1 MVIFEELKKILREKS
16 GKKLALLS
24 VIAFP
29 LITVTV
35 FFAVFT
41 LCENVH
47 REKLDRV
54 LGEIPKTIDSNREEL
69 SRRNRVCEE
78 DMLVRA
84 ELGLK
89 IYREENGLTDA
100 EKLEKVRSMVSAAS
114 VSLLDGQRQL
124 LSTTGPVSPE
134 ENLRTCIQTLEPRTL
149 HLEFY
154 PALAEDGK
162 ETGVN
167 DGKEFLLLPIP
178 GNTKQSLVFE
188 FSCEPLLKLY
198 NDSED
203 WSEIFARLLAGE
215 DVIAFAKAGGKIA
228 SYPEDTFAPE
238 QTPKLNE
245 ELTAIFKNNDVFKSE
260 EYGKSSKH
268 ITLLG
273 RRYFATLM
281 HYPQENT
288 DILLMFPLIDVIR
301 NGIFIAAAISII
313 IGWGIVLF
321 QIYAYRRLIRRKA
334 GEETD
339 KVSPEQAYRMTW
351 PGIAAVLAV
360 TVIFS
365 LMLLLLEGRSNA
377 SSAAMVRRLG
387 VETEIAWSKTQENT
401 IRSTYMDIY
410 RTRAQMLTAYLKE
423 HPDYQ
428 TREGLKELSSMAG
441 TEYLMRFDG
450 TGQEI
455 FSSNG
460 YAGFSVGT
468 NLSEEY
474 RAVLMGYPY
483 AIVGPA
489 ADPYTGKMQIGT
501 AILMTDSEDQPDGF
515 LLAVYNSE
523 NLATELKQI
532 KYENIVNNYLVQNGQ
547 VVAVI
552 NNEDGCFIAHTDK
565 DMIGL
570 KAAEFLENIEPGNSF
585 EGLAVYKEKSMY
597 VSASSTDGKTL
608 VFMVPE
614 REDSY
619 MKAIPVPA
627 VLAVLFILGLVFFP
641 FAGVLVAR
649 AVDEAK
655 DDLQPS
661 AEMRSPRMVLC
672 DGYAI
677 YLTLFVIFALIASAN
692 DWWTSFDYVFS
703 GHWSKGVNLFS
714 LWAALFTLA
723 VTLFITVLIRA
734 ALRHVESRLGLQSRT
749 ITRLAGSLVKYA
761 ASFFLFFYI
770 LGMFGVNTT
779 VLLAS
784 AGVVSIAVGMGAQ
797 SMASDLLAGFFMMLE
812 GSVHVGDY
820 VYAANAKGRV
830 TDMGIRTTEI
840 TDEEGNVTIVNN
852 SKINPIQNMTRSYA
866 QKESEGKKD
875 PTEEAK
881 DVSKG
886 GSGDDSDDDDD

>member
-1 MVIFEELKKILREKS
+1 MVFFEELKKILREKS

-24 VIAFP
+24 VIAFL

-41 LCENVH
+41 LYENVH

-54 LGEIPKTIDSNREEL
+54 LGEIPKTIDSIREEL

-89 IYREENGLTDA
+89 IYREEIGLTDA
-100 EKLEKVRSMVSAAS
+100 EKLEKIRSMVSAAS

-203 WSEIFARLLAGE
+203 WSEIFARVLAGE
-215 DVIAFAKAGGKIA
+215 DAIAFAKAGGKIA

-401 IRSTYMDIY
+401 IRSTYMGIY

-450 TGQEI
+450 TGQEL

-483 AIVGPA
+483 AVVGPA

-585 EGLAVYKEKSMY
+585 EGLAVYKKKSMY

-627 VLAVLFILGLVFFP
+627 VLAVLFILGLVYFP

-714 LWAALFTLA
+714 LWAALFILA

-734 ALRHVESRLGLQSRT
+734 ALRHVESRLSLQSRT

-761 ASFFLFFYI
+761 ASFFLFFDI
-770 LGMFGVNTT
+770 LGMFGVDTT

-820 VYAANAKGRV
+820 VYAAKVKGRV

-886 GSGDDSDDDDD
+886 GSRNDSDDDDD

>member
-1 MVIFEELKKILREKS
+1 MVFFEELKKILREKS

-24 VIAFP
+24 VIAFL

-41 LCENVH
+41 LYENVH

-54 LGEIPKTIDSNREEL
+54 LGEIPKTIDSIREEL

-89 IYREENGLTDA
+89 IYREEIGLTDA
-100 EKLEKVRSMVSAAS
+100 EKLEKIRSMVSAAS

-203 WSEIFARLLAGE
+203 WSEIFARVLAGE
-215 DVIAFAKAGGKIA
+215 DAIAFAKAGGKIA

-410 RTRAQMLTAYLKE
+410 RTRTQMLTAYLKE

-450 TGQEI
+450 TGQEL

-483 AIVGPA
+483 AVVGPA

-552 NNEDGCFIAHTDK
+552 NNEDGCFIALTDK

-585 EGLAVYKEKSMY
+585 EGLAVYKKKSMY

-627 VLAVLFILGLVFFP
+627 VLAVLFILGLVYFP

-820 VYAANAKGRV
+820 VYAANVKGRV

>member
-1 MVIFEELKKILREKS
+1 MVFFEELKKILREKS

-24 VIAFP
+24 VIAFL

-41 LCENVH
+41 LYENVH

-54 LGEIPKTIDSNREEL
+54 LGEIPKTIDSIREEL

-89 IYREENGLTDA
+89 IYREEIGLTDA
-100 EKLEKVRSMVSAAS
+100 EKLEKIRSMVSAAS

-203 WSEIFARLLAGE
+203 WSEIFARVLAGE
-215 DVIAFAKAGGKIA
+215 DAIAFAKAGGKIA

-401 IRSTYMDIY
+401 IRSTYMGIY

-450 TGQEI
+450 TGQEL

-483 AIVGPA
+483 AVVGPA

-585 EGLAVYKEKSMY
+585 EGLAVYKKKSMY

-627 VLAVLFILGLVFFP
+627 VLAVLFILGLVYFP

-714 LWAALFTLA
+714 LWAALFILA

-734 ALRHVESRLGLQSRT
+734 ALRHVESRLSLQSRT

-761 ASFFLFFYI
+761 ASFFLFFDI

-820 VYAANAKGRV
+820 VYAAKVKGRV

-886 GSGDDSDDDDD
+886 GSGNDSDDDDD

>member
-1 MVIFEELKKILREKS
+1 MVVFEELKKILREKS

-24 VIAFP
+24 VTAFL
-29 LITVTV
+29 LITVLV

-41 LCENVH
+41 LYENVH

-54 LGEIPKTIDSNREEL
+54 LGEIPKTIDSIREEL

-89 IYREENGLTDA
+89 IYREEIGLTDA
-100 EKLEKVRSMVSAAS
+100 EKLEKIRSMVSAAS

-154 PALAEDGK
+154 PALTEDGK

-203 WSEIFARLLAGE
+203 WSEIFARVLAGE
-215 DVIAFAKAGGKIA
+215 DAIAFAKAGGKIA

-321 QIYAYRRLIRRKA
+321 QIYAYRRLIRKKA

-410 RTRAQMLTAYLKE
+410 RTRTQMLTAYLKE

-450 TGQEI
+450 TGQEL

-483 AIVGPA
+483 AVVGPA

-585 EGLAVYKEKSMY
+585 EGLAVYKKKSMY

-619 MKAIPVPA
+619 TKALSVPA
-627 VLAVLFILGLVFFP
+627 ILAVLFILGLVYFP
-641 FAGVLVAR
+641 LAGVLIAR
-649 AVDEAK
+649 ATDEAK
-655 DDLQPS
+655 DDPQPS
-661 AEMRSPRMVLC
+661 AGTAKSRMILC
-672 DGYAI
+672 EGYAI
-677 YLTLFVIFALIASAN
+677 YLTLFVIFALIASASG
-692 DWWTSFDYVFS
+692 WWTSFDYVFS
-703 GHWSKGVNLFS
+703 GQWSKGVNLFS

-723 VTLFITVLIRA
+723 VTLFITFLVRAVLR
-734 ALRHVESRLGLQSRT
+734 RVEGRLSLQSRT
-749 ITRLAGSLVKYA
+749 ITRMAGSLVSYA
-761 ASFFLFFYI
+761 ACIFLFFDI
-770 LGMFGVNTT
+770 LDMFGVNTT

-784 AGVVSIAVGMGAQ
+784 AGVVSIAVGMGAK
-797 SMASDLLAGFFMMLE
+797 SMASDLLAGFFMMIE

-820 VYAANAKGRV
+820 VYVSKVKGHV
-830 TDMGIRTTEI
+830 TDMGIRTTKI
-840 TDEEGNVTIVNN
+840 TDEEGNVIILNN
-852 SKINPIQNMTRSYA
+852 SKVNPVFNMNKSCA
-866 QKESEGKKD
+866 QQATQSD
-875 PTEEAK
+875 PKNDAA
-881 DVSKG
+881 
-886 GSGDDSDDDDD
+886 DDSDDSDDGDDDDNDD

>member
-1 MVIFEELKKILREKS
+1 MVFFEELKKILREKS

-24 VIAFP
+24 VTAFL
-29 LITVTV
+29 LITVLV

-41 LCENVH
+41 LYENVH

-54 LGEIPKTIDSNREEL
+54 LGEIPKTIDSIREEL

-89 IYREENGLTDA
+89 IYREEIGLTDA
-100 EKLEKVRSMVSAAS
+100 EKLEKIRSMVSAAS

-203 WSEIFARLLAGE
+203 WSEIFARVLAGE
-215 DVIAFAKAGGKIA
+215 DAIAFAKAGGKIA

-401 IRSTYMDIY
+401 IRSTYMGIY

-450 TGQEI
+450 TGQEL

-483 AIVGPA
+483 AVVGPA

-585 EGLAVYKEKSMY
+585 EGLAVYKKKSMY

-627 VLAVLFILGLVFFP
+627 VLAVLFILGLVYFP

-714 LWAALFTLA
+714 LWAALFILA

-734 ALRHVESRLGLQSRT
+734 ALRHVESRLSLQSRT

-761 ASFFLFFYI
+761 ASFFLFFDI

-820 VYAANAKGRV
+820 VYAAKVKGRV

-886 GSGDDSDDDDD
+886 GSGNDSDDDDD

>member
-1 MVIFEELKKILREKS
+1 MVFFEELKKILREKS

-24 VIAFP
+24 VIAFL

-41 LCENVH
+41 LYENVH

-54 LGEIPKTIDSNREEL
+54 LGEIPKTIDSIREEL

-89 IYREENGLTDA
+89 IYREEIGLTDA
-100 EKLEKVRSMVSAAS
+100 EKLEKIRSMVSAAS

-203 WSEIFARLLAGE
+203 WSEIFSRVLAGE
-215 DVIAFAKAGGKIA
+215 DAIAFAKAGGKIA

-387 VETEIAWSKTQENT
+387 AETEIAWSKTQENT
-401 IRSTYMDIY
+401 IRSTYMGIY

-423 HPDYQ
+423 YPDYQ

-450 TGQEI
+450 TGQEL

-483 AIVGPA
+483 AVVGPA

-585 EGLAVYKEKSMY
+585 EGLAVYKKKSMY

-627 VLAVLFILGLVFFP
+627 VLAVLFILGLVYFP

-714 LWAALFTLA
+714 LWAALFILA

-734 ALRHVESRLGLQSRT
+734 ALRHVESRLSLQSRT

-761 ASFFLFFYI
+761 ASFFLFFDI

-820 VYAANAKGRV
+820 VYAAKVKGRV